1 MGYEIPVQCSPSEII
16 VQIAEKLRAAG
27 FRVDQSFNLQLASQ
41 MNANCKCPYHG
52 TSNCTCQV
60 TVLLVYDAARNPPLT
75 LLIHG
80 YESQCLILILDNPAT
95 NPDLQANVL
104 ESLFQLDFAP
114 ETDMA

>member
-1 MGYEIPVQCSPSEII
+1 MSYEIPVQCSPPHAIA
-16 VQIAEKLRAAG
+16 QIADRLWAAG

-41 MNANCKCPYHG
+41 MNANCNCPHHG

-60 TVLLVYDAARNPPLT
+60 TVLLVYDASGNPPLT

-80 YESQCLILILDNPAT
+80 YENQCLILIPDNPAT